1 MRVAMFHNDLPE
13 PGQKPG
19 GVSVYV
25 HRLSQALSARGHE
38 VVVFTHSP
46 APPGSTY
53 ETQKLPLPAVGG
65 RRVVRQYVAP
75 WLLNFEDLSG
85 FDVAHFHGDD
95 WFFLRRRL
103 PVVRTFHGSALFEA
117 RSATSLVRRIDKRV
131 VYRLELLARRLAT
144 ASYGVGVDSV
154 EVYRADGLL
163 PPGVDIPELG
173 SPRAERPTILFVG
186 TWGGRKRGAMLHE
199 IFRRVVRPAVPAAEL
214 WMVTDECEPAEGVRW
229 IQAPSDQELS
239 DLYSKAWVFC
249 MPSSYEGFGIPYLE
263 AMAHGTPVLTT
274 PNPGVETILGE
285 GHRAIVDCEDELGPR
300 LVELLGDGA
309 LREDLG
315 REGRDR
321 AAAYSWTRS
330 AERHEAAY
338 REAAERFSSRSR
350 TNAAT

>member
-13 PGQKPG
+13 PDRKPG

-46 APPGSTY
+46 APPGASY
-53 ETQKLPLPAVGG
+53 ETRKLPLPRVGD
-65 RRVVRQYVAP
+65 RRVIRQYVAP
-75 WLLNFEDLSG
+75 WLLNAEDLRG

-117 RSATSLVRRIDKRV
+117 RSATSLVRRVDKRV

-163 PPGVDIPELG
+163 PPGVDVPEAAP
-173 SPRAERPTILFVG
+173 PRAERPTILFVG
-186 TWGGRKRGAMLHE
+186 TWSGRKRGATLHE
-199 IFRRVVRPAVPAAEL
+199 IFQRVVRPAVPGAEL
-214 WMVTDECEPAEGVRW
+214 WMVSDECEPAEGVRW
-229 IQAPSDQELS
+229 IQAPSDEELS
-239 DLYSKAWVFC
+239 ELYSRAWVFC

-263 AMAHGTPVLTT
+263 AMAHGTPLLTT

-285 GHRAIVDCEDELGPR
+285 GHRAIVGSTDDLGGR
-300 LVELLGDGA
+300 LVELLGDER
-309 LREDLG
+309 LREDLA
-315 REGRDR
+315 REGRER
-321 AAAYSWTRS
+321 AAAFSWTRS
-330 AERHEAAY
+330 AERHEEAY
-338 REAAERFSSRSR
+338 RGAVERFSSRSR
-350 TNAAT
+350 TNPVT